1 MVRAPRRAALSASR
15 SYFQLGAVGGEF
27 LRGEREIT
35 CDPWVSVSRAVRRNR
50 DPASPVVH
58 VVGLERDKR
67 DHQVR
72 AHDEQHTE
80 KHDGQT

>member
-1 MVRAPRRAALSASR
+1 MIRAPSRAALSKQIIFGWALLAANFS
-15 SYFQLGAVGGEF
+15 GG
-27 LRGEREIT
+27 GIT
-35 CDPWVSVSRAVRRNR
+35 YDPWVSVSRAVRRTR

-67 DHQVR
+67 DHQVC